1 MLDTNIL
8 IWILAGE
15 DRKISRRAHKVIS
28 SPHAFLCVSIVSIW
42 EVVLKWQTGRLW
54 SDVTTDS
61 VVALIESQSAWR
73 ILPLEL
79 AHLRTLGEIAQ
90 FRDHTD
96 PFDRMLIAQARA
108 EGLRIVTADEQFSRY
123 DVEVVW

>member
-1 MLDTNIL
+1 MSETAD
-8 IWILAGE
+8 
-15 DRKISRRAHKVIS
+15 
-28 SPHAFLCVSIVSIW
+28 SIV
-42 EVVLKWQTGRLW
+42 G
-54 SDVTTDS
+54 
-61 VVALIESQSAWR
+61 LIESQPSWR

-79 AHLRTLGEIAQ
+79 LHLRALGEIAA

>member
-1 MLDTNIL
+1 M
-8 IWILAGE
+8 
-15 DRKISRRAHKVIS
+15 
-28 SPHAFLCVSIVSIW
+28 
-42 EVVLKWQTGRLW
+42 LKWQTGKLW
-54 SDVTTDS
+54 MSETADS
-61 VVALIESQSAWR
+61 IAELIESQAAWS

-79 AHLRTLGEIAQ
+79 PHLRGLGEIAA

-108 EGLRIVTADEQFSRY
+108 EGLRIITADEQFSRY